1 MKSSSKYIIKEG
13 AFNWLLKLLLGKST
27 ATKVRY
33 WAAIKTDPKL
43 AKLSREFEKSAK
55 ELEQTLEK
63 RMATPGSGGHTS
75 HYKNLQNILSQ
86 D

>member
-1 MKSSSKYIIKEG
+1 MKNIIGEG
-13 AFNWLLKLLLGKST
+13 VLQKVFNWALNKKVKKVGK
-27 ATKVRY
+27 R
-33 WAAIKTDPKL
+33 IQLDPKL